1 MNILKISNI
10 EYTRGI
16 LTSILS
22 SAVTQIFVF
31 LTSKSQ
37 IKHKDVILYI
47 LTFIVANLLSY
58 SLDILLAKANFGGKR
73 ISLYDQSFRFKY
85 LIKKFFTYQ
94 LVKFFI
100 VVCIDLIIVNSVFKR
115 VIKFLDE
122 KDIKF
127 RNRDQ
132 IVMFLLTTFSFILYG
147 NMLRFEWVYVEKT
160 NLTLDVLLLSWLSIL
175 FFINIRT

>member
-1 MNILKISNI
+1 MKILKISNI
-10 EYTRGI
+10 EYSRGI

-31 LTSKSQ
+31 LTSKSK
-37 IKHKDVILYI
+37 IKHKKIILYI
-47 LTFIVANLLSY
+47 LTFIIANLLSY
-58 SLDILLAKANFGGKR
+58 SLDILLAKENFGGVR
-73 ISLYDQSFRFKY
+73 VSLYDQTFRLKY
-85 LIKKFFTYQ
+85 LMNKFFTYQ

-100 VVCIDLIIVNSVFKR
+100 VICIDLIIVNSVFKR

-122 KDIKF
+122 KDVKF

-132 IVMFLLTTFSFILYG
+132 IVMFILTTFSFMLYG

>member
-1 MNILKISNI
+1 MRIFKISNI
-10 EYTRGI
+10 EYTRGV

-22 SAVTQIFVF
+22 SGITQIVVY

-37 IKHKDVILYI
+37 MKHKDIILYI
-47 LTFIVANLLSY
+47 ITFIIANLLSY
-58 SLDILLAKANFGGKR
+58 SLDILLAKDNFGGVR
-73 ISLYDQSFRFKY
+73 VSLYDQSFRLKY
-85 LIKKFFTYQ
+85 LMRNFFSYQ

-100 VVCIDLIIVNSVFKR
+100 VIGIDLIIVNSVFKR

-127 RNRDQ
+127 KNRDQ

-147 NMLRFEWVYVEKT
+147 NMLRFKWVYVEKT
-160 NLTLDVLLLSWLSIL
+160 NLTLDVLLMSWLSIL